1 LWTFLSRALC
11 EINAEKRRL
20 LSGVDAQRRGSEGEF
35 MAFIIA
41 GILAILLLA
50 YLVYAM
56 FNPEK
61 FQ

>member
-1 LWTFLSRALC
+1 
-11 EINAEKRRL
+11 
-20 LSGVDAQRRGSEGEF
+20 

-41 GILAILLLA
+41 GILAVLLLA
-50 YLVYAM
+50 YLGYAM

>member
-1 LWTFLSRALC
+1 MR
-11 EINAEKRRL
+11 
-20 LSGVDAQRRGSEGEF
+20 QRNGSEEES

-41 GILAILLLA
+41 GILAVLILA
-50 YLVYAM
+50 YLGYAM

>member
-1 LWTFLSRALC
+1 MR
-11 EINAEKRRL
+11 
-20 LSGVDAQRRGSEGEF
+20 QRNGSEGES

-41 GILAILLLA
+41 GILAVLILA
-50 YLVYAM
+50 YLGYAM